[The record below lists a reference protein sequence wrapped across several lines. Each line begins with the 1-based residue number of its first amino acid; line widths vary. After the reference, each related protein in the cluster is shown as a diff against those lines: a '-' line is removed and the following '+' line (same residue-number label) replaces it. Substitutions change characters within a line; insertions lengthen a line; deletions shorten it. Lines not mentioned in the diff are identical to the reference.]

1 MIFGE
6 AKLNEE
12 LETLMELTEKA
23 AGFLVKY
30 TFPMKCVGHHR
41 CVLDRSNKVYW
52 GEGWQIALSDNVA
65 VQKREGKYYLCRE
78 I

>member
-1 MIFGE
+1 MIKGE
-6 AKLNEE
+6 AKKNDE

-30 TFPMKCVGHHR
+30 TFPMKCVGSHR
-41 CVLDRSNKVYW
+41 CVLDRSNRVFG
-52 GEGWQIALSDNVA
+52 GEDWQIALSDEIA